1 MSEDSLKKRYFF
13 KLSSN
18 LIGLGINMIT
28 QAIIPRGLGPQAY
41 GDFNFI
47 SNFFNQFVSFLDLGT
62 STAFYTK
69 LSQRPK
75 DSSLVSF
82 YLFYFTA
89 FISFLLILFVA
100 IASSTAFKIKLW
112 PGQEVSIIYMGAVF
126 GVLSWI
132 TMVLGKMA
140 DAYGI
145 TVSAEIARMLQK
157 VLGLVFI
164 TVLYIFHL
172 LSLTNFFY
180 YHYLTLSILGIAL
193 ISVMANRLHPALQNY
208 KLSFIQFKNY
218 SKEFYQYS
226 HPLFVYALAGL
237 ITGILDRWLLQI
249 FAGSIQQGFF
259 GLSYQIGAFCFLFTS
274 AMTPLLLREF
284 SSAHINK
291 DLTQM
296 AVLFRRYI
304 PMLYSMAAYFACFI
318 AVQADKVI
326 YLFGGNNYKEAGA
339 VVAIMAFY
347 PIHQTYGQLSGSVF
361 FATGQTVLYR
371 NIGIIFMI
379 VGLPVTY
386 FLLAPTARMG
396 LNSGATGLAIKMV
409 FLQFIA
415 VNVQLYFNAK
425 FLKLSFWKYL
435 GHQLFSV
442 GCLLALAFLST
453 IGVDRVLGLS
463 ASVISSF
470 LVAGILYSFGIAI
483 IIYFMPIVFG
493 IKKEDIEKI
502 IEILVWKLRRV

>member
-47 SNFFNQFVSFLDLGT
+47 SNFFNQFTSFLDLGT

-75 DSSLVSF
+75 DSALVSF
-82 YLFYFTA
+82 YLFYFSA
-89 FISFLLILFVA
+89 FISLLLILFVA
-100 IASSTAFKIKLW
+100 LISSTALKTKLW
-112 PGQEVSIIYMGAVF
+112 PGQEIAVIYMGAVF
-126 GVLSWI
+126 GIFSWLA
-132 TMVLGKMA
+132 MLLGNMA
-140 DAYGI
+140 DAFGI
-145 TVSAEIARMLQK
+145 TVSAETARMLQK
-157 VLGLVFI
+157 IAGLVFI
-164 TVLYIFHL
+164 ALLYFFHQ
-172 LSLTNFFY
+172 LTLTTFFY
-180 YHYLTLSILGIAL
+180 YHYLVLFISGAAL
-193 ISVMANRLHPALQNY
+193 IWVMERSGQLAIQNY
-208 KLSFIQFKNY
+208 KLSFIQFRNY
-218 SKEFYQYS
+218 LKEFYQYS
-226 HPLFVYALAGL
+226 HPLFVYTLVGL
-237 ITGILDRWLLQI
+237 IVGLLDRWLLQI

-259 GLSYQIGAFCFLFTS
+259 GLSYQIGATCFLFTS
-274 AMTPLLLREF
+274 AMTPLLMREF
-284 SSAHINK
+284 SRAYSNK
-291 DLTQM
+291 DLPQM
-296 AVLFRRYI
+296 AVHFRKYI
-304 PMLYSMAAYFACFI
+304 PMLYSIAAYFACFI

-326 YLFGGNNYKEAGA
+326 YIFGGNSYKEAGA
-339 VVAIMAFY
+339 AVAIMAFF

-361 FATGQTVLYR
+361 YASGQTVLYR

-379 VGLPVTY
+379 IGLPVTY
-386 FLLAPTARMG
+386 FLIAPTARMG

-425 FLKLSFWKYL
+425 FLKLSFWKYF

-453 IGVDRVLGLS
+453 IGVDRVLGLRTS
-463 ASVISSF
+463 IIPGF
-470 LVAGILYSFGIAI
+470 LLAGLLYTLGVAV
-483 IIYFMPIVFG
+483 IIYFAPVIFG
-493 IKKEDIEKI
+493 MKKR
-502 IEILVWKLRRV
+502 ILKD